1 MTILVLAVTL
11 GMASALLWAGLEKV
25 GHLSS
30 VAAMLH
36 QLGMPEI
43 GARVVAPLVVAA
55 ELSVALGLFFR
66 PSSVVTLTGVLAL
79 AAAFAISGLIALVRK
94 QRIRC
99 GCFGPHGGA
108 HLGKNQL
115 AAFPLW
121 FGAVMLVWSYGPTHS
136 SDWQGAS
143 GLAVVALMMAALRGV
158 NSLRAAHEARG
169 DRRSAQ
175 EMLVW
180 LKW

>member
-11 GMASALLWAGLEKV
+11 AMASALLWAGLEKA
-25 GHLSS
+25 GRLFA
-30 VAAMLH
+30 VATTLH
-36 QLGMPEI
+36 QLGVPER
-43 GARVVAPLVVAA
+43 GGRVVAPLIVAA
-55 ELSVALGLFFR
+55 ELSVAVGLFFR
-66 PSSVVTLTGVLAL
+66 PWSVATLTGVLTL
-79 AAAFAISGLIALVRK
+79 AAAFAISGLIALLHK
-94 QRIRC
+94 QKIRC

-115 AAFPLW
+115 VAFPFW
-121 FGAVMLVWSYGPTHS
+121 CAAVALVWWNGPMRS
-136 SDWQGAS
+136 SDWPGAF
-143 GLAVVALMMAALRGV
+143 GLAVVALTMATFRGV

-180 LKW
+180 LKR